1 MKNYSSAAVAIAL
14 GISEISIVNKFTDAQ
29 KKGLTLSQVLDLDSD
44 KKQKKYRDEAEL
56 VKRHLNS
63 VKEITK

>member
-44 KKQKKYRDEAEL
+44 KKQRKYRDEAEL

>member
-1 MKNYSSAAVAIAL
+1 MKNYTSAAVAIAL
-14 GISEISIVNKFTDAQ
+14 GISEISIVNKYPDAQ
-29 KKGLTLSQVLDLDSD
+29 KKGLTLSQALDLDCD

>member
-14 GISEISIVNKFTDAQ
+14 GISEISIVNKYPDAQ
-29 KKGLTLSQVLDLDSD
+29 KKGLTLSQVLDLDCD
-44 KKQKKYRDEAEL
+44 KKQKKYREESEI
-56 VKRHLNS
+56 VKRHINS

>member
-1 MKNYSSAAVAIAL
+1 MKNYTSAAVAIAL
-14 GISEISIVNKFTDAQ
+14 GISEISIVNKYPDAQ